1 MTVNFLFKTF
11 HKEKMMR
18 YEFGG
23 DKHFVCFA
31 YKDENEQ
38 FRLKLGRIPPK
49 LDGFI
54 QRERYRIETDDV
66 YQVQ

>member
-1 MTVNFLFKTF
+1 MTLNFLFKTF

-23 DKHFVCFA
+23 DKHFVCFS

-38 FRLKLGRIPPK
+38 FRLKLGRSAPK

-54 QRERYRIETDDV
+54 QRERYRIETNDV